1 MDERSLT
8 IVLRLIHI
16 LGGIF
21 WVGAMVMLAGFLIP
35 TVRATGR
42 EGGRFMQSLMQQQRL
57 QFYLGLGAALTVLSG
72 ITMYAR
78 MAASTHGAWAGSGP
92 GIAYGVG
99 AVAAI
104 LGAAFGG
111 GISGS
116 AGRKMVALGQAV
128 GSGSPSA
135 EQQAEMARLQGRMA
149 LGSRLAASLLV
160 IAAGAMAVGRYV

>member
-1 MDERSLT
+1 MDERALT

-16 LGGIF
+16 LSGIF
-21 WVGAMVMLAGFLIP
+21 WVGAMILLAGFLLP
-35 TVRATGR
+35 TLRATGR

-57 QFYLGLGAALTVLSG
+57 QFYLGLTAALAVLSG

-78 MAASTHGAWAGSGP
+78 LAAATHGAWAQSGP

-104 LGAAFGG
+104 LAVAIGG
-111 GISGS
+111 GVGRP
-116 AGRKMVALGQAV
+116 AGRKMLAIGQAV
-128 GSGSPSA
+128 GSGPPSA
-135 EQQAEMARLQGRMA
+135 EQQAELSRLQRRMA
-149 LGSRLAASLLV
+149 LGARLAAALLV